1 MGLLRELYSPSDE
14 LFAVI
19 QEIQE
24 AMTQYH
30 ERYF

>member
-1 MGLLRELYSPSDE
+1 MGLLRVFFSPSGE
-14 LFAVI
+14 SFAVI

-30 ERYF
+30 ERYL

>member
-1 MGLLRELYSPSDE
+1 MGLLRALYSRSNELY
-14 LFAVI
+14 AVT

-30 ERYF
+30 E